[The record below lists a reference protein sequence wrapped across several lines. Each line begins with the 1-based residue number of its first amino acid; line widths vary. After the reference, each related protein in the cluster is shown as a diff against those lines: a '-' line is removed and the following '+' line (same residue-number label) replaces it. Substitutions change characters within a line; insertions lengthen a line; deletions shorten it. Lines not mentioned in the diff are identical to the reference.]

1 MFAKF
6 MGREDS
12 ALLKHFA
19 VVIKILDSGEVTASF
34 GLWLVVHGGKKGIEH
49 KEGTLEKLA
58 AGMLA
63 GGAFLV
69 SAADMLLTR
78 RGSGGNGRRM
88 MEAS

>member
-1 MFAKF
+1 M
-6 MGREDS
+6 
-12 ALLKHFA
+12 
-19 VVIKILDSGEVTASF
+19 ASF

-49 KEGTLEKLA
+49 KEGTLEKLSS
-58 AGMLA
+58 GMLA
-63 GGAFLV
+63 GGAFVV